1 MVPRSGLF
9 AAASGVN
16 FVTLS
21 YAVFLVGV
29 VAIYWL
35 LPRRVGRWF
44 LIAASL
50 VFYGSWNVLY
60 VPGFVALVIAN
71 WALGLLAVTRPRLA
85 VIATVTLDLGLLAIF
100 KYLDWA
106 IGWSGGLLDLLTG
119 TRPAWGPLGLVL
131 PLAISFVTFTMLAYV
146 IDIGRG
152 SQPERNLGR
161 YAMFV
166 TFFPH
171 LIAGPIMRGYEFL
184 PQVRHPRPLSLVHFR
199 LALPLLVSG
208 FVKKVLGDNLAPS
221 VNAVF
226 SDPGAFSSPFVWIGI
241 LAFAFQIFLD
251 FSGYTDIAL
260 GSAHLL
266 GFRLPLNFNWPYRA
280 TSIQDFWRRWH
291 MTLSRWLR
299 DYLYIPL
306 GGSRHGP
313 VRTYVALILTM
324 LLGGLWHGAG
334 FTFIV
339 WGLWH
344 GIGLAVHRWWQRD
357 RPKPLPIPTLLAWP
371 MTFIF
376 VLIGW
381 VFFRAE
387 SMPAALRL
395 LERAFSFDLSGQQL
409 PVVVTSLCLILLAG
423 QWPGW
428 VELFG
433 RVFPSGS
440 ARRYLVYGTAVAVAV
455 MLMPVQTI
463 SFIYFQF

>member
-1 MVPRSGLF
+1 
-9 AAASGVN
+9 VN

-21 YAVFLVGV
+21 YAVFLVV
-29 VAIYWL
+29 VVVIYWL

-44 LIAASL
+44 LVAASL
-50 VFYGSWNVLY
+50 VFYGSWNALY
-60 VPGFVALVIAN
+60 VPGFVALLIAN
-71 WALGLLAVTRPRLA
+71 WAFGLLAVTRPRLA
-85 VIATVTLDLGLLAIF
+85 VVATIVLDLGLLALF
-100 KYLDWA
+100 KYADWL
-106 IGWSGGLLDLLTG
+106 IGSSAGLLEMVTGQRQRWELLG
-119 TRPAWGPLGLVL
+119 FVL

-146 IDIGRG
+146 IDIARG
-152 SQPERNLGR
+152 ARPERNLGR
-161 YAMFV
+161 FALFV

-184 PQVRHPRPLSLVHFR
+184 PQVRHPRPLAMVHLR
-199 LALPLLVSG
+199 LALPLLVGG
-208 FVKKVLGDNLAPS
+208 FLKKVLGDNLAPS

-226 SDPGAFSSPFVWIGI
+226 AEPASFATPFVWVGI
-241 LAFAFQIFLD
+241 LAFAFQIYLD

-266 GFRLPLNFNWPYRA
+266 GFRLPRNFEWPYRS
-280 TSIQDFWRRWH
+280 TSIQEFWRRWH

-306 GGSRHGP
+306 GGSRHGRA
-313 VRTYVALILTM
+313 RTYLALLLTM

-334 FTFIV
+334 LTFLI

-357 RPKPLPIPTLLAWP
+357 RAHPLSITPILAWP
-371 MTFIF
+371 MTFGF
-376 VLIGW
+376 VLVGW

-387 SMPAALRL
+387 SVPAALSL
-395 LERAFSFDLSGQQL
+395 LSRSVSFQL
-409 PVVVTSLCLILLAG
+409 EGEALPLAIVLLCSALVVG

-428 VELFG
+428 TRLF
-433 RVFPSGS
+433 RWLAPSGTM
-440 ARRYLVYGTAVAVAV
+440 RRQLAYGVAVAAAV
-455 MLMPVQTI
+455 ILMPVQTV

>member
-1 MVPRSGLF
+1 M
-9 AAASGVN
+9 N

-21 YAVFLVGV
+21 YAVFLAV
-29 VAIYWL
+29 VVVVYWL
-35 LPRRVGRWF
+35 LPRRWGRWF

-60 VPGFVALVIAN
+60 VPGFAALLVAN
-71 WALGLLAVTRPRLA
+71 WTFGLMAVSRPRLA
-85 VIATVTLDLGLLAIF
+85 VIATLIVDLGLLAVF
-100 KYLDWA
+100 KYLDWL
-106 IGWSGGLLDLLTG
+106 IGSSAGVLAFILGD
-119 TRPAWGPLGLVL
+119 RPPWGPLGLVL

-146 IDIGRG
+146 IDIARG
-152 SQPERNLGR
+152 SRPEKSLSRFAL
-161 YAMFV
+161 FV

-184 PQVRHPRPLSLVHFR
+184 PQVRHPRPLALVHFR
-199 LALPLLVSG
+199 LALPLLVGG

-226 SDPGAFSSPFVWIGI
+226 ADPDAFASPFLWVAVV
-241 LAFAFQIFLD
+241 AFAFQIFLD

-266 GFRLPLNFNWPYRA
+266 GFRLPRNFNWPYRA

-306 GGSRHGP
+306 GGSRHGRA
-313 VRTYVALILTM
+313 RTYLALLLTM

-334 FTFIV
+334 WTFLI
-339 WGLWH
+339 WGFWH
-344 GIGLAVHRWWQRD
+344 GAGLAVHRWWQRD
-357 RPKPLPIPTLLAWP
+357 RAQPLSIPAPVAWL
-371 MTFIF
+371 MTFVF

-387 SMPAALRL
+387 SLPAALSL
-395 LERAFSFDLSGQQL
+395 LAHSVSLDFSGEQL
-409 PVVVTSLCLILLAG
+409 PLTITLLCAVLLVG

-428 VELFG
+428 IQLFT
-433 RVFPSGS
+433 RLAPVGS
-440 ARRYLVYGTAVAVAV
+440 ARRYLAYGTAVAAAV
-455 MLMPVQTI
+455 LLMPVQTV

>member
-1 MVPRSGLF
+1 M
-9 AAASGVN
+9 N

-21 YAVFLVGV
+21 YAVFLLLV
-29 VAIYWL
+29 VVIYWL
-35 LPRRVGRWF
+35 LPRRLGRWF

-50 VFYGSWNVLY
+50 AFYGSWNALY
-60 VPGFVALVIAN
+60 VPGFVALVVAN
-71 WALGLLAVTRPRLA
+71 WGLGLLAVSRPRLA
-85 VIATVTLDLGLLAIF
+85 VVATVTLDLGLLAIF
-100 KYLDWA
+100 KYLDFA
-106 IGWSGGLLDLLTG
+106 IGSSAGLLELLTG
-119 TRPAWGPLGLVL
+119 ERPEWGMLGLVL

-146 IDIGRG
+146 IDIARG
-152 SQPERNLGR
+152 SRPERNLGR
-161 YAMFV
+161 YALFV

-184 PQVRHPRPLSLVHFR
+184 PQVRHPRPLALVHFR

-226 SDPGAFSSPFVWIGI
+226 ADPGAFASPFVWIGI

-251 FSGYTDIAL
+251 FSGYTDLAL
-260 GSAHLL
+260 GSAHML

-313 VRTYVALILTM
+313 ARTYLALITTM
-324 LLGGLWHGAG
+324 ALGGLWHGAG
-334 FTFIV
+334 FTFLV

-344 GIGLAVHRWWQRD
+344 GVGLAAHRWWQRD
-357 RPKPLPIPTLLAWP
+357 RANPLPIPAPLAWV
-371 MTFIF
+371 MTFVF

-387 SMPAALRL
+387 SMPAALATL
-395 LERAFSFDLSGQQL
+395 SRAFSLDTTGQQL
-409 PVVVTSLCLILLAG
+409 PVFVTLLCLVLLAG

-428 VELFG
+428 IELF
-433 RVFPSGS
+433 RRAFPAGS
-440 ARRYLVYGTAVAVAV
+440 ARRYLAYGTAVAVAV

>member
-1 MVPRSGLF
+1 M
-9 AAASGVN
+9 N

-21 YAVFLVGV
+21 YAVFLLV
-29 VAIYWL
+29 VVVVYWL
-35 LPRRVGRWF
+35 LPRRAGRWF

-50 VFYGSWNVLY
+50 VFYGSWNALY
-60 VPGFVALVIAN
+60 VPGFVILLVAN
-71 WALGLLAVTRPRLA
+71 WAFGLLAVTRPRLA
-85 VIATVTLDLGLLAIF
+85 VAATVILDLGLLAVF
-100 KYLDWA
+100 KYLDWL
-106 IGWSGGLLDLLTG
+106 IGSSASVLAFITG
-119 TRPAWGPLGLVL
+119 DRPAWGVLGLVL

-152 SQPERNLGR
+152 ARPERNLGR
-161 YAMFV
+161 FALFV

-184 PQVRHPRPLSLVHFR
+184 PQVRHPRPLALVHFR
-199 LALPLLVSG
+199 LALPFLVGG
-208 FVKKVLGDNLAPS
+208 FLKKILGDNLAPS
-221 VNAVF
+221 VDAVF
-226 SDPGAFSSPFVWIGI
+226 AHPGSFATPFLWVAI

-266 GFRLPLNFNWPYRA
+266 GFRLPHNFNWPYRA

-306 GGSRHGP
+306 GGSRHGRA
-313 VRTYVALILTM
+313 RTYLALTITM

-334 FTFIV
+334 FTFVV

-357 RPKPLPIPTLLAWP
+357 RSTPLPIPTPLAWL
-371 MTFIF
+371 MTFAF

-381 VFFRAE
+381 VFFRAD
-387 SMPAALRL
+387 SMAAALSL
-395 LERAFSFDLSGQQL
+395 LVRSVSLDFKGEQL
-409 PVVVTSLCLILLAG
+409 PLAITLLCLALLAG

-428 VELFG
+428 TRLFA
-433 RVFPSGS
+433 RLAPQGS
-440 ARRYLVYGTAVAVAV
+440 ARRYLAYGAAVAGAV
-455 MLMPVQTI
+455 MLMPVQTV